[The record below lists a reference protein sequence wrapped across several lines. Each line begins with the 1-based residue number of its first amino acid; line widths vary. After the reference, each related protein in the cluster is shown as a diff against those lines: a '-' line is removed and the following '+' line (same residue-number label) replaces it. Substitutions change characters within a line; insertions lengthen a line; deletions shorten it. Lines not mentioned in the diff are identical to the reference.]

1 MKLLIMFLLEYY
13 PNKIKENAIIPNQN
27 GVFCK
32 YLELYKDSGIPEIFK
47 DSLKDYINIDIRKEL
62 LDKNFNGIF
71 NMNEKKIYHYSE
83 TLNSFF
89 LQKDNSYLSMN
100 YKKNELAIKL
110 LSIIPKKNENNE
122 DNDDPQTR
130 QLLLCGIYKSFTKSN
145 LIPYEIERNELNYK
159 IWIYSNYYIYDIIQR
174 HIEQNN
180 DIFSFAKY
188 IGKDVNNAI
197 KYLKIF
203 ISFSNSGKIILNQN
217 NELCYLKDLENEGKN
232 KDEVIPEELKNIS
245 KKLGYDVKKILIN
258 KNMERSCSESLSLFD
273 LCRIIDN
280 LVKKKYNNPENH
292 PDKEFREA
300 INDLI
305 ENYFESIEEEKIKDL
320 FPFVIS
326 KKEQIILNV
335 IYDKKTRKD
344 ITELVQ
350 NYGTDAIE
358 KMLKNPEL
366 SKLIV
371 TGELNDDIYK
381 KILEKNNS
389 EIIINDN
396 AKKINLEFSSDS
408 IPNENVIFFK
418 SSFNNILSYGNELDF
433 TNKINK
439 QNGIRGE
446 AYIYELLKNSCNY
459 KTVTWKMLNEYVG
472 GELFEY
478 NGKKYYI
485 NSSEGSPYDIVVET
499 YQGNKYY
506 IEVKSTKNQFG
517 NKVPFYLSQNQI
529 ETMRSVKNPDKYIL
543 AVVYDVINNPRHFF
557 MCLNDNIN

>member
-1 MKLLIMFLLEYY
+1 
-13 PNKIKENAIIPNQN
+13 
-27 GVFCK
+27 
-32 YLELYKDSGIPEIFK
+32 
-47 DSLKDYINIDIRKEL
+47 
-62 LDKNFNGIF
+62 
-71 NMNEKKIYHYSE
+71 
-83 TLNSFF
+83 
-89 LQKDNSYLSMN
+89 
-100 YKKNELAIKL
+100 
-110 LSIIPKKNENNE
+110 
-122 DNDDPQTR
+122 
-130 QLLLCGIYKSFTKSN
+130 LLCGIYKSFTKSN

-159 IWIYSNYYIYDIIQR
+159 IWKYSNNYIYDIIQR

-203 ISFSNSGKIILNQN
+203 ISFSNNGKIILNQN
-217 NELCYLKDLENEGKN
+217 NELCYLKDLKNEGKN

-320 FPFVIS
+320 FPFIIS

-371 TGELNDDIYK
+371 TGKLNDDIYK

-557 MCLNDNIN
+557 MCLSDNIN